1 MADRTGTDSER
12 SNTAGHRNGASQNAA
27 GGVQGEVRGA
37 ADWPPRWLTPTS
49 DDDLNRS
56 QGDQV
61 ADFGEAL
68 VPIAKDSIGGL
79 SGEPIVFRPWQRNL
93 LRHAL
98 ARKADGTYT
107 HRFYMIGAARK
118 NGKTALLS
126 TVPLALGLFGDQ
138 GGEIY
143 SAAADRDQAKLV
155 MAHAKRAVEMSPM
168 LAEQIKVFRDTL
180 EFKPTGTIWRA
191 LSSEAYTKE
200 GLSATLVL
208 ADELAAWPN
217 RDLFD
222 VLSLSMGAR
231 RSPLF
236 LAITTAGQRTDQT
249 GMDSIAYTL
258 YQLARRRI
266 TGEHDDATLG
276 MAWYE
281 ADEDAYLHPEKWA
294 QANPGLLSVPPLLS
308 EDDLISAQ
316 KRTPEAEFRTKRL
329 NQFAASGQ
337 AFLPAGTW
345 DACADKSLQL
355 QDGDSLVVGFDG
367 SFSNDSTAI
376 VGVRVSDSAVFVL
389 GLWERP
395 IDDLSW
401 RVPVEEVE
409 MRMEELCKTY
419 AVKEINCDPF
429 RWQATMEK
437 WQAAGLPVVEHPQ
450 SPARM
455 TPATASFYDAVVN
468 HRLRHDGD
476 PRLARHVANATP
488 YTTRYGVQVRKGKDA
503 GKKIDLCVAAIMAW
517 GRAATLGATPAEKPR
532 PKVEFIEL

>member
-1 MADRTGTDSER
+1 M
-12 SNTAGHRNGASQNAA
+12 
-27 GGVQGEVRGA
+27 
-37 ADWPPRWLTPTS
+37 TPTGA
-49 DDDLNRS
+49 DDLARS
-56 QGDQV
+56 LGDQV
-61 ADFGEAL
+61 AAFGEAL

-79 SGEPIVFRPWQRNL
+79 SGEPMLFRPWQREL

-98 ARKADGTYT
+98 ARKADGTFA
-107 HRFYMIGAARK
+107 HRFFMIGAARK

-126 TVPLALGLFGDQ
+126 TVPLALGLFGDH

-155 MAHAKRAVEMSPM
+155 MSHAKRAVEMSPM

-249 GMDSIAYTL
+249 GMDSIAFTL

-266 TGEHDDATLG
+266 TGEHDDPTLG
-276 MAWYE
+276 MAWFE
-281 ADEDAYLHPEKWA
+281 ADDDAYADETKWP
-294 QANPGLLSVPPLLS
+294 QANPGLLSTPPLLS
-308 EDDLISAQ
+308 LEDLKSA
-316 KRTPEAEFRTKRL
+316 KMRTPEAEFRTKRL
-329 NQFAASGQ
+329 NQFTASGV

-345 DACADKSLQL
+345 DSCADTALKLEP
-355 QDGDSLVVGFDG
+355 GDPLVCGFDG
-367 SFSNDSTAI
+367 SFSNDSTGVI
-376 VGVRVSDSAVFVL
+376 GVRLTDGAVFTL

-401 RVPVEEVE
+401 RVPVEQVE
-409 MRMEELCKTY
+409 MRVEEICKTY
-419 AVKEINCDPF
+419 DVREINCDPY
-429 RWQATMEK
+429 RWQAVMER
-437 WQAAGLPVVEHPQ
+437 WQQAGLPVVEHPQ

-455 TPATASFYDAVVN
+455 TPATAAFYDAVVN
-468 HRLRHDGD
+468 GRLKHDGD
-476 PRLARHVANATP
+476 PRLTRHVMQASP
-488 YTTRYGVQVRKGKDA
+488 VQTRYGVQVRKGKDA

-517 GRAATLGATPAEKPR
+517 GRAATLGAKALDTPKAS
-532 PKVEFIEL
+532 VQFIEL

>member
-1 MADRTGTDSER
+1 MANRTRANAKRPGK
-12 SNTAGHRNGASQNAA
+12 AGYSDGASAHIA
-27 GGVQGEVRGA
+27 GGVSGKVFGPTQ
-37 ADWPPRWLTPTS
+37 WPPRWLTPTAVE
-49 DDDLNRS
+49 DLARS
-56 QGDQV
+56 QGNQV
-61 ADFGEAL
+61 AEFGEAL

-79 SGEPIVFRPWQRNL
+79 SGEPMVFRPWQREL

-126 TVPLALGLFGDQ
+126 TVPLALGLFGDN

-258 YQLARRRI
+258 YQLGRRRI
-266 TGEHDDATLG
+266 AGENDDPTLG
-276 MAWYE
+276 MAWFE
-281 ADEDAYLHPEKWA
+281 ADDDAYGNPDKWP
-294 QANPGLLSVPPLLS
+294 QANPGLLSEPPLLS
-308 EDDLISAQ
+308 LDDLTSAQ

-329 NQFAASGQ
+329 NQFTASGA

-345 DACADKSLQL
+345 DKCADAT
-355 QDGDSLVVGFDG
+355 LVLGEGEPLVIGFDG

-376 VGVRVSDSAVFVL
+376 VGVRITDGAVFVL
-389 GLWERP
+389 GHWERP

-409 MRMEELCKTY
+409 LRMVELCKTY
-419 AVKEINCDPF
+419 AVKEIDCDPY
-429 RWQATMEK
+429 RWQATMER
-437 WQAAGLPVVEHPQ
+437 WQTEGLPVVEHPQ

-455 TPATASFYDAVVN
+455 TPATAAFYDAVVN
-468 HRLRHDGD
+468 GRLKHDGD
-476 PRLARHVANATP
+476 PRLARHVMNATP
-488 YTTRYGVQVRKGKDA
+488 YQTRYGVQVRKGKDS
-503 GKKIDLCVAAIMAW
+503 GKKIDLCVATIMAW
-517 GRAATLGATPAEKPR
+517 GRAATLGSTPAEKPR
-532 PKVEFIEL
+532 PKVEYLEL

>member
-1 MADRTGTDSER
+1 
-12 SNTAGHRNGASQNAA
+12 
-27 GGVQGEVRGA
+27 
-37 ADWPPRWLTPTS
+37 
-49 DDDLNRS
+49 
-56 QGDQV
+56 V

-79 SGEPIVFRPWQRNL
+79 SGEPITFRPWQRNL

-107 HRFYMIGAARK
+107 HRFFMVGAARK

-266 TGEHDDATLG
+266 TGEHDDPTLG

-281 ADEDAYLHPEKWA
+281 ADDDAYTNPEKWA
-294 QANPGLLSVPPLLS
+294 QANPGLLSTPPLLS
-308 EDDLISAQ
+308 LEDLTSA
-316 KRTPEAEFRTKRL
+316 KMRTPEAEFRTKRL

-337 AFLPAGTW
+337 APSATTAPRSL
-345 DACADKSLQL
+345 ACAPRTPPS
-355 QDGDSLVVGFDG
+355 SC
-367 SFSNDSTAI
+367 
-376 VGVRVSDSAVFVL
+376 SDSGSV
-389 GLWERP
+389 R
-395 IDDLSW
+395 S
-401 RVPVEEVE
+401 
-409 MRMEELCKTY
+409 
-419 AVKEINCDPF
+419 
-429 RWQATMEK
+429 
-437 WQAAGLPVVEHPQ
+437 
-450 SPARM
+450 
-455 TPATASFYDAVVN
+455 
-468 HRLRHDGD
+468 
-476 PRLARHVANATP
+476 
-488 YTTRYGVQVRKGKDA
+488 TT
-503 GKKIDLCVAAIMAW
+503 
-517 GRAATLGATPAEKPR
+517 
-532 PKVEFIEL
+532 

>member
-1 MADRTGTDSER
+1 MAKRIRAHPIGSRTPGD
-12 SNTAGHRNGASQNAA
+12 RNGAGAHDA
-27 GGVQGEVRGA
+27 RGIQGEIPSIAG
-37 ADWPPRWLTPTS
+37 WPPKWLTPTAAE
-49 DDDLNRS
+49 DLARS
-56 QGDQV
+56 QGPEV
-61 ADFGEAL
+61 AAFGEAL

-79 SGEPIVFRPWQRNL
+79 AGEPMSFRPWQREI

-98 ARKADGTYT
+98 ARKADGTYS

-168 LAEQIKVFRDTL
+168 LAEQIRVFRDTL

-200 GLSATLVL
+200 GLSASLVV
-208 ADELAAWPN
+208 ADELGAWPN

-266 TGEHDDATLG
+266 TGEHDDPTLG

-281 ADEDAYLHPEKWA
+281 ADEDAYNDPTRWH
-294 QANPGLLSVPPLLS
+294 QANPGLLSEPPLLS
-308 EDDLISAQ
+308 LEDLTSAQ
-316 KRTPEAEFRTKRL
+316 KRTPEGEFRTKRL
-329 NQFAASGQ
+329 NSFAASGT

-345 DACADKSLQL
+345 DACADISLKVEPN
-355 QDGDSLVVGFDG
+355 DSLVLGFDG
-367 SFSNDSTAI
+367 SFSNDSTGI
-376 VGVRVSDSAVFVL
+376 VGVRITDGAVFVL

-401 RVPVEEVE
+401 RVPIEEVE
-409 MRMEELCKTY
+409 LRMEEICKAY
-419 AVKEINCDPF
+419 DVREIHCDPF
-429 RWQATMEK
+429 RWQAVMER
-437 WQAAGLPVVEHPQ
+437 WQAAGLPVLEHPQ

-455 TPATASFYDAVVN
+455 TPATAHFFDAVVN
-468 HRLRHDGD
+468 GRLKHDGD
-476 PRLARHVANATP
+476 PRLARHVSNASP

-503 GKKIDLCVAAIMAW
+503 GKKIDLCVAAIMAVA
-517 GRAATLGATPAEKPR
+517 RAATLGAAPAEKPS
-532 PKVEFIEL
+532 PKVEYLEL

>member
-1 MADRTGTDSER
+1 
-12 SNTAGHRNGASQNAA
+12 
-27 GGVQGEVRGA
+27 
-37 ADWPPRWLTPTS
+37 
-49 DDDLNRS
+49 
-56 QGDQV
+56 V

-79 SGEPIVFRPWQRNL
+79 SGEPISFRPWQRNL

-107 HRFYMIGAARK
+107 HRFFMVGAARK

-266 TGEHDDATLG
+266 SGEHEDPTLG

-281 ADEDAYLHPEKWA
+281 AEEDAYLNPEKWG
-294 QANPGLLSVPPLLS
+294 QANPGLLSTPPLLS
-308 EDDLISAQ
+308 LEDLTSA
-316 KRTPEAEFRTKRL
+316 KMRTPEAEFRTKRL

-345 DACADKSLQL
+345 DACADTSLQL
-355 QDGDSLVVGFDG
+355 QDGDSLVLGFDG
-367 SFSNDSTAI
+367 SFSADSTGI
-376 VGVRVSDSAVFVL
+376 VGVRTTDSAVFVL

-401 RVPVEEVE
+401 RVPVEQVE
-409 MRMEELCKTY
+409 MRMEEICKTY
-419 AVKEINCDPF
+419 DVREINCDPF
-429 RWQATMEK
+429 RWQSTMER

-468 HRLRHDGD
+468 GRLKHDGD
-476 PRLARHVANATP
+476 PRLTRHVGNATP

-503 GKKIDLCVAAIMAW
+503 GKKIDLCVALIMCW

-532 PKVEFIEL
+532 ASVAFIEL

>member
-1 MADRTGTDSER
+1 MS
-12 SNTAGHRNGASQNAA
+12 
-27 GGVQGEVRGA
+27 
-37 ADWPPRWLTPTS
+37 
-49 DDDLNRS
+49 
-56 QGDQV
+56 
-61 ADFGEAL
+61 
-68 VPIAKDSIGGL
+68 
-79 SGEPIVFRPWQRNL
+79 FRPWQREI

-98 ARKADGTYT
+98 ARKADGTYS

-168 LAEQIKVFRDTL
+168 LAEQIRVFRDTL
-180 EFKPTGTIWRA
+180 EFKPTGTVWRA

-200 GLSATLVL
+200 GLSASLVV
-208 ADELAAWPN
+208 ADELGAWPN

-266 TGEHDDATLG
+266 TGEHDDPTLG

-281 ADEDAYLHPEKWA
+281 ADEDAYNDPSRWH
-294 QANPGLLSVPPLLS
+294 QANPGLLSEPPLLS
-308 EDDLISAQ
+308 LEDLTSAQ

-329 NQFAASGQ
+329 NSFAASGT

-345 DACADKSLQL
+345 DACADTSLKVEPN
-355 QDGDSLVVGFDG
+355 DPLVLGFDG
-367 SFSNDSTAI
+367 SFSNDSTGI
-376 VGVRVSDSAVFVL
+376 VGVRLSDGAVFVL

-401 RVPVEEVE
+401 RVPIEAVEL
-409 MRMEELCKTY
+409 RMEEICKIY
-419 AVKEINCDPF
+419 DVREIHCDPF
-429 RWQATMEK
+429 RWQAVMER
-437 WQAAGLPVVEHPQ
+437 WQAAGLPVLEHPQ

-455 TPATASFYDAVVN
+455 TPATAAFYDAVVN
-468 HRLRHDGD
+468 GRLKHDGD
-476 PRLARHVANATP
+476 PRLARHVANASP

-503 GKKIDLCVAAIMAW
+503 GKKIDLCVAAIMAVA
-517 GRAATLGATPAEKPR
+517 RAATLGAAPAEKPT
-532 PKVEFIEL
+532 PKVEYLEL